1 MFASPMYTEPNQIR
15 IAIQSA
21 FPRGGGAGEP
31 LLFRLVRIVITT
43 VLIVALAAIMLVLL
57 VPLVVIGIVLAS
69 GAWVY
74 KRVTGLFNRAQ
85 SPNGIL
91 DGRRNVRVI
100 NRDEHVP

>member
-1 MFASPMYTEPNQIR
+1 MSATMMYTEPNQIR

-43 VLIVALAAIMLVLL
+43 VLVAVMAVIMLVVI

-69 GAWVY
+69 GAWAY
-74 KRVTGLFNRAQ
+74 KRVKGLFNRAQ

-100 NRDEHVP
+100 NRDEQVP